1 MEWKG
6 LCLQIRL
13 WPEPGLVWSLFA
25 GAIPRTRTNTASSSG
40 LYYNVTEISPS
51 SLLPALYLN
60 DSGDIAAT
68 LFSNGSYTSIE
79 YQNGKFTP
87 LPLLSP
93 EPRRIPAPASYPQAE
108 AS

>member
-1 MEWKG
+1 M
-6 LCLQIRL
+6 
-13 WPEPGLVWSLFA
+13 VSLS
-25 GAIPRTRTNTASSSG
+25 TASSSG

-93 EPRRIPAPASYPQAE
+93 EPRRIPAPASYPQTE
-108 AS
+108 AF